1 MIIKAIPA
9 GIYDANCYIVMDEKT
24 KDAVVLDPGGDGEML
39 ERAIKDMGA
48 NVKGILLTHGHMDHV
63 GGVEYLSDK
72 LNAPFY
78 ISKIDEEYME
88 KDNYVFGS
96 IRNANGYLEDGNDL
110 SFGSLNI
117 KVIATPGHTK
127 GGLCFLIEDKLFTGD
142 TLFQGSIGRTDFI
155 GGSFPEIINSIKTKL
170 LPLGDEIEVYP
181 GHGPKSSIGYEKGYN
196 MYLNDYDLSLIHI

>member
-1 MIIKAIPA
+1 M
-9 GIYDANCYIVMDEKT
+9 
-24 KDAVVLDPGGDGEML
+24 LFRSGGDGEML

-48 NVKGILLTHGHMDHV
+48 NVKSILLTHGHMDHV

-72 LNAPFY
+72 LNVPFY

-96 IRNANGYLEDGNDL
+96 IRNANGYLEDGNEL

-155 GGSFPEIINSIKTKL
+155 GGSFSEIINSIKTKL

-196 MYLNDYDLSLIHI
+196 MYLNDYDSLI

>member
-48 NVKGILLTHGHMDHV
+48 NVKSILLTHGHIDHV
-63 GGVEYLSDK
+63 GGVEYLSDR
-72 LNAPFY
+72 LNVPFY

-196 MYLNDYDLSLIHI
+196 MYLNDYDSLI

>member
-72 LNAPFY
+72 LNAPVY

-196 MYLNDYDLSLIHI
+196 MYLNDYDSLI

>member
-39 ERAIKDMGA
+39 ERAIKDMKA
-48 NVKGILLTHGHMDHV
+48 NVKSILLTHGHMDHV

-72 LNAPFY
+72 LNVPFY

-155 GGSFPEIINSIKTKL
+155 GGSFPEIIDSIKTKL

-196 MYLNDYDLSLIHI
+196 MYLNDYDSLI

>member
-48 NVKGILLTHGHMDHV
+48 NVKSILLTHGHMDHV

-72 LNAPFY
+72 LNVPFY

-96 IRNANGYLEDGNDL
+96 IRNANGYLEDGNEL

-196 MYLNDYDLSLIHI
+196 VYLNDYDSLI

>member
-155 GGSFPEIINSIKTKL
+155 GGSFPEIINSINTKL

-196 MYLNDYDLSLIHI
+196 MYLNDYDSLI

>member
-39 ERAIKDMGA
+39 ERAIKDMKA
-48 NVKGILLTHGHMDHV
+48 NVKRILLTHGHMDHV

-72 LNAPFY
+72 LNVPFY

-96 IRNANGYLEDGNDL
+96 IRNANGYLEDGNAL

-155 GGSFPEIINSIKTKL
+155 GGSFPEIIDSIKTKL

-196 MYLNDYDLSLIHI
+196 MYLNDYDSLI

>member
-24 KDAVVLDPGGDGEML
+24 RDAVVLDPGGDGEML

-48 NVKGILLTHGHMDHV
+48 NVKSILLTHGHMDHV

-72 LNAPFY
+72 LNVPFY

-96 IRNANGYLEDGNDL
+96 IRNANGYLEDGNEL

-155 GGSFPEIINSIKTKL
+155 GGSFPEIIDSIKTKL

-196 MYLNDYDLSLIHI
+196 MYLNDYDSLI

>member
-24 KDAVVLDPGGDGEML
+24 KDAVVLDPGGDGEIL

-48 NVKGILLTHGHMDHV
+48 NVKSILLTHGHMDHV

-72 LNAPFY
+72 LNVPFY

-196 MYLNDYDLSLIHI
+196 MYLNDYDSLI

>member
-24 KDAVVLDPGGDGEML
+24 KNAVVLDPGGDGEML
-39 ERAIKDMGA
+39 ERAIKDMKA
-48 NVKGILLTHGHMDHV
+48 NVKSILLTHGHMDHV

-72 LNAPFY
+72 LNVPFY

-88 KDNYVFGS
+88 KDNFVFGS
-96 IRNANGYLEDGNDL
+96 IRNANGYLEDGNAL

-155 GGSFPEIINSIKTKL
+155 GGSFPEIIDSIKTKL

-196 MYLNDYDLSLIHI
+196 MYLNDYDSLI

>member
-48 NVKGILLTHGHMDHV
+48 NVKSILLTHGHMDHV

-72 LNAPFY
+72 LNVPFY

-88 KDNYVFGS
+88 KDNYVFGT

-170 LPLGDEIEVYP
+170 LPFGDEIEVYP

-196 MYLNDYDLSLIHI
+196 MYLNDYDSLI

>member
-48 NVKGILLTHGHMDHV
+48 NVKSILLTHGHMDHV

-72 LNAPFY
+72 LNVPFY

-88 KDNYVFGS
+88 KDDYVFGS
-96 IRNANGYLEDGNDL
+96 IRNANGYLEDGNEL

-155 GGSFPEIINSIKTKL
+155 GGSFPEIINSIKIKL

-196 MYLNDYDLSLIHI
+196 MYLNDYDSLI

>member
-39 ERAIKDMGA
+39 ERAIKDMKA
-48 NVKGILLTHGHMDHV
+48 NVKSILLTHGHMDHV

-72 LNAPFY
+72 LNVPVY

-96 IRNANGYLEDGNDL
+96 IRNANGYLEDGNAL

-155 GGSFPEIINSIKTKL
+155 GGSFPEIIDSIKTKL

-196 MYLNDYDLSLIHI
+196 MYLNDYDSLI

>member
-48 NVKGILLTHGHMDHV
+48 NVKSILLTHGHMDHV

-72 LNAPFY
+72 LNVPFY

-96 IRNANGYLEDGNDL
+96 IRNANGYLEDGNEL

-196 MYLNDYDLSLIHI
+196 MYLNDYDSLL

>member
-1 MIIKAIPA
+1 
-9 GIYDANCYIVMDEKT
+9 NCYIVMDEKT
-24 KDAVVLDPGGDGEML
+24 RDAVVLDPGGDGEML

-48 NVKGILLTHGHMDHV
+48 NVKSILLTHGHMDHV

-72 LNAPFY
+72 LNVPFY

-96 IRNANGYLEDGNDL
+96 IRNANGYLEDGNEL

-155 GGSFPEIINSIKTKL
+155 GGSFSEIINSIKTKL

-196 MYLNDYDLSLIHI
+196 MYLNDYDSLI

>member
-48 NVKGILLTHGHMDHV
+48 NVKSILLTHGHMDHV
-63 GGVEYLSDK
+63 VGVEYLSDK
-72 LNAPFY
+72 LNVPFY

-96 IRNANGYLEDGNDL
+96 IRNANGYLEDGNEL

-196 MYLNDYDLSLIHI
+196 MYLNDYDSLI

>member
-39 ERAIKDMGA
+39 ERAIKDMKA
-48 NVKGILLTHGHMDHV
+48 NVKSILLTHGHMDHV

-72 LNAPFY
+72 LNVPFY

-96 IRNANGYLEDGNDL
+96 IRNANGYLEDGNAL

-142 TLFQGSIGRTDFI
+142 TLFRGSIGRTDFI
-155 GGSFPEIINSIKTKL
+155 GGSFPEIIDSIKTKL

-196 MYLNDYDLSLIHI
+196 MYLNDYDSLI

>member
-39 ERAIKDMGA
+39 ERAIKDMKA
-48 NVKGILLTHGHMDHV
+48 NVKSILLTHGHMDHV

-72 LNAPFY
+72 LNVPFY

-96 IRNANGYLEDGNDL
+96 IRNANGYLEDGNAL

-155 GGSFPEIINSIKTKL
+155 VGSFPEIIDSIKTKL

-196 MYLNDYDLSLIHI
+196 MYLNDYDSLI

>member
-48 NVKGILLTHGHMDHV
+48 NVKSILLTHGHIDHV
-63 GGVEYLSDK
+63 GGVEYLSDR
-72 LNAPFY
+72 LNVPFY
-78 ISKIDEEYME
+78 ISKIDEEYIE

-196 MYLNDYDLSLIHI
+196 MYLNDYDSLI

>member
-24 KDAVVLDPGGDGEML
+24 KDAVVLDPGGDGEIL

-48 NVKGILLTHGHMDHV
+48 NVKSILLTHGHMDHV

-72 LNAPFY
+72 LNVPFY

-155 GGSFPEIINSIKTKL
+155 GGNFPEIINSIKTKL

-196 MYLNDYDLSLIHI
+196 MYLNDYDSLI

>member
-39 ERAIKDMGA
+39 ERAIKDMKA
-48 NVKGILLTHGHMDHV
+48 NVKSILLTHGHIDHV
-63 GGVEYLSDK
+63 GGVEYLSDR
-72 LNAPFY
+72 LNVPFY

-96 IRNANGYLEDGNDL
+96 IRNANGYLEDGNAL

-155 GGSFPEIINSIKTKL
+155 GGSFPEIIDSIKTKL

-196 MYLNDYDLSLIHI
+196 MYLNDYDSLI

>member
-9 GIYDANCYIVMDEKT
+9 GIYDANCYIVMDKKT

-39 ERAIKDMGA
+39 ERAIKDMKA
-48 NVKGILLTHGHMDHV
+48 NVKSILLTHGHMDHV

-72 LNAPFY
+72 LNVPFY

-96 IRNANGYLEDGNDL
+96 IRNANGYLEDGNEL

-155 GGSFPEIINSIKTKL
+155 GGSFPEIIDSIKTKL

-181 GHGPKSSIGYEKGYN
+181 GHGSKSSIGYEKGYN
-196 MYLNDYDLSLIHI
+196 MYLNDYDSLI

>member
-39 ERAIKDMGA
+39 ERAIKDMKA
-48 NVKGILLTHGHMDHV
+48 NVKSILLTHGHMDHV

-72 LNAPFY
+72 LNVPFY

-96 IRNANGYLEDGNDL
+96 IRNANGYLEDGNAL

-117 KVIATPGHTK
+117 KVIATPGHTN

-155 GGSFPEIINSIKTKL
+155 GGSFPEIIDSIKTKL

-196 MYLNDYDLSLIHI
+196 MYLNDYDSLI